1 MLKSLYKID
10 YPSFKVVLSGMESS
24 VMILM
29 SVDIAL
35 THATS
40 NQFAQIMTVT
50 INAHAK
56 KALLVMVIDDGV
68 VKTMTSVS

>member
-1 MLKSLYKID
+1 M
-10 YPSFKVVLSGMESS
+10 VLSGMESN

-56 KALLVMVIDDGV
+56 RALLVMVIDDGV

>member
-1 MLKSLYKID
+1 
-10 YPSFKVVLSGMESS
+10 MESN

-35 THATS
+35 TLATS
-40 NQFAQIMTVT
+40 NQFAQIMMVI
-50 INAHAK
+50 INAHVK
-56 KALLVMVIDDGV
+56 RALLVMVIDDGV